1 MVTTISLSGKLF
13 IEVSPSQNWRW
24 SMNLTFKTLDDVDL
38 IGKRVLIRVDINC
51 SIDPN
56 TKQITDATRIEATR
70 QTLDE
75 LSRSKVVL
83 MAHQGRPGSDDFI
96 SLEQHTE
103 ILIELGFKASFIDDI
118 FGEKAKTAISQ
129 VKEGEI
135 LVLQNVRYFDGEL
148 KKAPAQEVAQELI
161 VQELYPLFDLFVN
174 DAFGAAHRSQ
184 ASLVGFTTVLPSV
197 AGRLVEKEI
206 RTLTAATATEKHPWT
221 LLLGGSKVE
230 DKVKILDKLLSTD
243 RVDNAL
249 LGGLIGTL
257 FLIADGKVPESY
269 SKPIKGYES
278 AIEIA
283 RDLLRKYSDV
293 ILLPEDA
300 AVERNDERLGCQFD
314 EMENNPFLD
323 IGPKT
328 IEKYVK
334 IIKDSAVVF
343 ANGPMGYFEKEVFAN
358 GTSDVLNAIA
368 DCKGITVVG
377 GGHMGAMAKKMKLDN
392 RITHISTGGGATIN
406 FLTGKKLDLVVALED
421 AALRMKN

>member
-1 MVTTISLSGKLF
+1 
-13 IEVSPSQNWRW
+13 
-24 SMNLTFKTLDDVDL
+24 MNLTFKTLDDVD
-38 IGKRVLIRVDINC
+38 IAGKRVLTRVDINC
-51 SIDPN
+51 SVDPK

-70 QTLDE
+70 ETLVE
-75 LSRSKVVL
+75 LSKSKVVL

-96 SLEQHTE
+96 SLEQHTT
-103 ILIELGFKASFIDDI
+103 ILKEMGFKAAFVDDI
-118 FGEKAKTAISQ
+118 FGEKAKKAISQ
-129 VKEGEI
+129 VKDGEI
-135 LVLQNVRYFDGEL
+135 LVLQNVRYFEGEL
-148 KKAPAQEVAQELI
+148 KKAPAQEVAQEEI
-161 VQELYPLFDLFVN
+161 VQELYPLFDFFVN

-206 RTLTAATATEKHPWT
+206 RTLTSATTTDQHPWT
-221 LLLGGSKVE
+221 LVLGGSKVE

-257 FLIADGKVPESY
+257 FLIAAGKVPENY
-269 SKPIKGYES
+269 SKPIKGFES
-278 AIEIA
+278 AVETA
-283 RDLLRKYSDV
+283 RELLNKYPDV

-300 AVERNDERLGCQFD
+300 AVERNDERFDCHFD

-328 IEKYVK
+328 SEKFVRM
-334 IIKDSAVVF
+334 IKESAVVF
-343 ANGPMGYFEKEVFAN
+343 ANGPMGYFEKEVFAK

-377 GGHMGAMAKKMKLDN
+377 GGHMGAMAKKMKLDD

-406 FLTGKKLDLVVALED
+406 FLTGKKLDLVIALED
-421 AALRMKN
+421 AAQRMKN